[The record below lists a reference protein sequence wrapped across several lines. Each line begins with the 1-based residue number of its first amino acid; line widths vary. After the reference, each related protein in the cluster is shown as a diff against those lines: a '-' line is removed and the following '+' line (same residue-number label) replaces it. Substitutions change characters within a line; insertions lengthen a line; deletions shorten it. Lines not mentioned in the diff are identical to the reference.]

1 MPHSVPRL
9 LQQQPRPLFA
19 REQQQQ
25 QQSGSTDF
33 QPPKAQ
39 PREQQMGE
47 GSYDA
52 TRDYQDNIK
61 SYLKKADVKADA
73 YAARP
78 RSEQEA
84 HELEEAENEGKS
96 HTKAPGE

>member
-1 MPHSVPRL
+1 MTHTVPRL

-33 QPPKAQ
+33 QPPKAE

-61 SYLKKADVKADA
+61 SYLKKAAVPADA
-73 YAARP
+73 RAAHP
-78 RSEQEA
+78 HSEQEA
-84 HELEEAENEGKS
+84 RETEEAEKEGKS
-96 HTKAPGE
+96 HTKAPGK